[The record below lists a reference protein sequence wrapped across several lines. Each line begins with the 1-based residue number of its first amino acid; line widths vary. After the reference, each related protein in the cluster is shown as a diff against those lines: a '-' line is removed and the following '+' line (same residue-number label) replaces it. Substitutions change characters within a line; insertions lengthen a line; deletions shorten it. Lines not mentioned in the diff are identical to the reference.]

1 MYDLNKSEI
10 MELFHFDT
18 AARVISEAYVASSS
32 GHVQTGD
39 VVHLSFPEFNGDCHI
54 KSGHIRHTD
63 TYVVK
68 IASGFYD
75 NPSNG
80 LPSSNG
86 MMLAFSATTGEP
98 SAILRDEGWL
108 TDMRTGIGGAIAT
121 KALASRNAERV
132 LIIGSGIQARF
143 QATCL
148 ASLMPEKS
156 FNFFIWGRNENAAA
170 TLVEELRGQNLNV
183 DLALD
188 LKQQVSLSDI
198 IITTTPATS
207 ALFGDNLVRP
217 GTHVTAIGADTH
229 GKQELPT
236 SLLESAS
243 LLVCDMVSQ
252 SLNHGEFQTIND
264 TNLSK
269 NVLELGNILS
279 NSCAG
284 RTSDNDI
291 TIADLTGIAAQD
303 IAITTGIID
312 AAALGKKN

>member
-1 MYDLNKSEI
+1 
-10 MELFHFDT
+10 
-18 AARVISEAYVASSS
+18 
-32 GHVQTGD
+32 
-39 VVHLSFPEFNGDCHI
+39 
-54 KSGHIRHTD
+54 
-63 TYVVK
+63 
-68 IASGFYD
+68 
-75 NPSNG
+75 
-80 LPSSNG
+80 
-86 MMLAFSATTGEP
+86 
-98 SAILRDEGWL
+98 
-108 TDMRTGIGGAIAT
+108 
-121 KALASRNAERV
+121 
-132 LIIGSGIQARF
+132 
-143 QATCL
+143 
-148 ASLMPEKS
+148 MPEKS
-156 FNFFIWGRNENAAA
+156 FNFFIWGRNKSAAA
-170 TLVEELRGQNLNV
+170 TLVEELRGHNLNV

-217 GTHVTAIGADTH
+217 GTHVTAIGADPH

-269 NVLELGNILS
+269 KVLELGNILS
-279 NSCAG
+279 NSCVG
-284 RTSDNDI
+284 RTSDADI

-303 IAITTGIID
+303 IAITKGIID

>member
-1 MYDLNKSEI
+1 MHDLNKAQI
-10 MELFHFDT
+10 MELFQFDS

-39 VVHLSFPEFNGDCHI
+39 VVHLSFPESNGDCHV
-54 KSGHIRHTD
+54 KSGHILHTD
-63 TYVVK
+63 TYVIK

-75 NPSNG
+75 NPSKG

-86 MMLAFSATTGEP
+86 MMLAFSATSGEP
-98 SAILRDEGWL
+98 LAILRDEGWL

-121 KALASRNAERV
+121 KALANKDAEKV

-143 QATCL
+143 QAKCL
-148 ASLMPEKS
+148 ASLMPGRA
-156 FNFFIWGRNENAAA
+156 FNFNIWGRNEDAVKVLA
-170 TLVEELRGQNLNV
+170 EELRGQNLNTDV
-183 DLALD
+183 VKNLD
-188 LKQQVSLSDI
+188 EQVSLADI

-207 ALFGDNLVRP
+207 ALFGDNLVKP
-217 GTHVTAIGADTH
+217 GTHITAIGADTH

-236 SLLESAS
+236 SVIESAS
-243 LLVCDMVSQ
+243 LLVCDMTSQ
-252 SLNHGEFQTIND
+252 SLNHGEFQVIND
-264 TNLSK
+264 TNSSQK
-269 NVLELGNILS
+269 VLELGTILS

-303 IAITTGIID
+303 IAITRGIID
-312 AAALGKKN
+312 AAAFEK

>member
-1 MYDLNKSEI
+1 MHDLNKAQI
-10 MELFHFDT
+10 MELFQFDG

-39 VVHLSFPEFNGDCHI
+39 VVHLSFPESNGDCHV
-54 KSGHIRHTD
+54 KSGHILHTD
-63 TYVVK
+63 TYVIK

-75 NPSNG
+75 NPSKG

-98 SAILRDEGWL
+98 TAILRDEGWL
-108 TDMRTGIGGAIAT
+108 TDMRTGLGGAIAT
-121 KALASRNAERV
+121 KALANEDAEKV

-143 QATCL
+143 QAKCL
-148 ASLMPEKS
+148 ASLMPNRS
-156 FNFFIWGRNENAAA
+156 FNFNIWSRNEDAV
-170 TLVEELRGQNLNV
+170 TVLVEELRSHNLNADV
-183 DLALD
+183 ATNLD
-188 LKQQVSLSDI
+188 EEVSHADI

-207 ALFGDNLVRP
+207 FLFGDNLVRP

-236 SLLESAS
+236 SLIESAS
-243 LLVCDMVSQ
+243 LLVCDMMSQ
-252 SLNHGEFQTIND
+252 SLNHGEFQVIND
-264 TNLSK
+264 TDLSK
-269 NVLELGNILS
+269 KVVELGNILS

-303 IAITTGIID
+303 IAITSGIID
-312 AAALGKKN
+312 AAAFGK

>member
-1 MYDLNKSEI
+1 MHDLNKAQI
-10 MELFHFDT
+10 MELFQFDG

-39 VVHLSFPEFNGDCHI
+39 VVHLSFPESNGDCHV
-54 KSGHIRHTD
+54 KSGHILHTD
-63 TYVVK
+63 TYVIK

-75 NPSNG
+75 NPLKG

-98 SAILRDEGWL
+98 TAILRDEGWL

-121 KALASRNAERV
+121 RALAAKNAKKV
-132 LIIGSGIQARF
+132 LIIGSGIQAKF
-143 QATCL
+143 QAKCL
-148 ASLMPEKS
+148 ASLMPERS
-156 FNFFIWGRNENAAA
+156 FNFNIWGRNENAV
-170 TLVEELRGQNLNV
+170 TVLVEELRSHNLNADV
-183 DLALD
+183 ATNLD
-188 LKQQVSLSDI
+188 EEVSHADI

-207 ALFGDNLVRP
+207 FLFGDNLVRP

-236 SLLESAS
+236 SLIEAAS
-243 LLVCDMVSQ
+243 LLVCDMMSQ
-252 SLNHGEFQTIND
+252 SLNHGEFQVIND
-264 TNLSK
+264 TDLSK
-269 NVLELGNILS
+269 KVVELGNILS

-303 IAITTGIID
+303 IAITSKIID
-312 AAALGKKN
+312 AAAFGK

>member
-1 MYDLNKSEI
+1 
-10 MELFHFDT
+10 
-18 AARVISEAYVASSS
+18 
-32 GHVQTGD
+32 
-39 VVHLSFPEFNGDCHI
+39 
-54 KSGHIRHTD
+54 
-63 TYVVK
+63 
-68 IASGFYD
+68 
-75 NPSNG
+75 
-80 LPSSNG
+80 

-98 SAILRDEGWL
+98 VAILRDEGWL

-143 QATCL
+143 QANCL
-148 ASLMPEKS
+148 AALMPEKS
-156 FNFFIWGRNENAAA
+156 FNFFIWGRNKNAAA
-170 TLVEELRGQNLNV
+170 NLVEELRGHNLNV

-188 LKQQVSLSDI
+188 LNQQISLSDI

-252 SLNHGEFQTIND
+252 SLNHGEFQAIND

-269 NVLELGNILS
+269 KVLELGNILS
-279 NSCAG
+279 NSCVG
-284 RTSDNDI
+284 RTSDADI

-303 IAITTGIID
+303 IAITKGIID

>member
-1 MYDLNKSEI
+1 MHDLNKAQI
-10 MELFHFDT
+10 MELFQFDG

-39 VVHLSFPEFNGDCHI
+39 VVHLSFPESNGDCHV
-54 KSGHIRHTD
+54 KSGHILHTD
-63 TYVVK
+63 TYVIK

-75 NPSNG
+75 NPSKG

-98 SAILRDEGWL
+98 TAILRDEGWL

-121 KALASRNAERV
+121 KALAAKNAKKV
-132 LIIGSGIQARF
+132 LIIGSGIQAKF
-143 QATCL
+143 QAKCL
-148 ASLMPEKS
+148 ASLMPERS
-156 FNFFIWGRNENAAA
+156 FNFNIWGRNENAV
-170 TLVEELRGQNLNV
+170 TVLVEELRSHNLNADV
-183 DLALD
+183 ATNLD
-188 LKQQVSLSDI
+188 EEVSHADI

-207 ALFGDNLVRP
+207 FLFGDNLVRP

-236 SLLESAS
+236 SLIESAS
-243 LLVCDMVSQ
+243 LLVCDMMSQ
-252 SLNHGEFQTIND
+252 SLNHGEFQVIND
-264 TNLSK
+264 TNLSQK
-269 NVLELGNILS
+269 VLELGAILS
-279 NSCAG
+279 ASCAG

-303 IAITTGIID
+303 IAITRGIID
-312 AAALGKKN
+312 AAAFEK

>member
-1 MYDLNKSEI
+1 MHDLNKAQI
-10 MELFHFDT
+10 MELFQFDG

-39 VVHLSFPEFNGDCHI
+39 VVHLSFPESNGDCHV
-54 KSGHIRHTD
+54 KSGHILHTD
-63 TYVVK
+63 TYVIK

-75 NPSNG
+75 NPSKG

-86 MMLAFSATTGEP
+86 MMLAFSATSGEP
-98 SAILRDEGWL
+98 VAILRDEGWL

-121 KALASRNAERV
+121 RALAAKNAKKV
-132 LIIGSGIQARF
+132 LIIGSGIQAKF
-143 QATCL
+143 QAKCL
-148 ASLMPEKS
+148 ASLMPERS
-156 FNFFIWGRNENAAA
+156 FNFNIWGRNENAV
-170 TLVEELRGQNLNV
+170 TVLVEELRSHNLNADV
-183 DLALD
+183 ATNLD
-188 LKQQVSLSDI
+188 EEVSHADI

-207 ALFGDNLVRP
+207 FLFGDNLVRP

-236 SLLESAS
+236 SLIESAS
-243 LLVCDMVSQ
+243 LLVCDMMSQ
-252 SLNHGEFQTIND
+252 SLNHGEFQVIND
-264 TNLSK
+264 TDLSK
-269 NVLELGNILS
+269 KVVELGNILS

-303 IAITTGIID
+303 IAITSGIID
-312 AAALGKKN
+312 AAAFGK

>member
-1 MYDLNKSEI
+1 MHDLNKAQI
-10 MELFHFDT
+10 MKLFQFDNT
-18 AARVISEAYVASSS
+18 ARVISDAYVASSS

-39 VVHLSFPEFNGDCHI
+39 VVHLSFPESNGDCHV
-54 KSGHIRHTD
+54 KSGHIRNTD
-63 TYVVK
+63 SYVIK

-75 NPSNG
+75 NPSKG

-98 SAILRDEGWL
+98 TAILRDEGWF

-121 KALASRNAERV
+121 KALAAKNAKKV
-132 LIIGSGIQARF
+132 LIIGSGIQAQF
-143 QATCL
+143 KSKCL
-148 ASLMPEKS
+148 AALMHERS
-156 FNFFIWGRNENAAA
+156 FNFNIWGRNRSAAA
-170 TLVEELRGQNLNV
+170 SLVEELRSHNLNADV
-183 DLALD
+183 ATNLD
-188 LKQQVSLSDI
+188 YEVSHADI

-207 ALFGDNLVRP
+207 FLFGNNLVRP

-236 SLLESAS
+236 SLIESAS
-243 LLVCDMVSQ
+243 LLVCDMMSQ
-252 SLNHGEFQTIND
+252 SLNHGEFQVIND
-264 TNLSK
+264 TDLSK
-269 NVLELGNILS
+269 KVVELGNILS

-303 IAITTGIID
+303 IAITSGIID
-312 AAALGKKN
+312 AAAFGK

>member
-1 MYDLNKSEI
+1 MHDLNKAQI
-10 MELFHFDT
+10 MELFQFDG

-39 VVHLSFPEFNGDCHI
+39 VVHLSFPESNGDCHV
-54 KSGHIRHTD
+54 KSGHILHTD
-63 TYVVK
+63 TYVIK

-75 NPSNG
+75 NPSKG

-98 SAILRDEGWL
+98 TAILRDEGWL

-121 KALASRNAERV
+121 RTLAAKNAKKV
-132 LIIGSGIQARF
+132 LIIGSGIQAKF
-143 QATCL
+143 QAKCL
-148 ASLMPEKS
+148 ASLMPERS
-156 FNFFIWGRNENAAA
+156 FNFNIWGRNENAV
-170 TLVEELRGQNLNV
+170 TVLVEELRSHNLNADV
-183 DLALD
+183 ATNLD
-188 LKQQVSLSDI
+188 EEVSHADI

-207 ALFGDNLVRP
+207 FLFGDNLVRP

-236 SLLESAS
+236 SLIESAS
-243 LLVCDMVSQ
+243 LLVCDMMSQ
-252 SLNHGEFQTIND
+252 SLNHGEFQVIND
-264 TNLSK
+264 TDLSK
-269 NVLELGNILS
+269 KVVELGNILS

-303 IAITTGIID
+303 IAITSEIID
-312 AAALGKKN
+312 AAAFGK

>member
-1 MYDLNKSEI
+1 MHDLNKAQI
-10 MELFHFDT
+10 MELFQFDG

-39 VVHLSFPEFNGDCHI
+39 VVHLSFPESNGDCHV
-54 KSGHIRHTD
+54 KSGHILQTD
-63 TYVVK
+63 TYVIK

-75 NPSNG
+75 NPSKG

-98 SAILRDEGWL
+98 TAILRDEGWL

-121 KALASRNAERV
+121 KALAAKNAKKV
-132 LIIGSGIQARF
+132 LIIGSGIQAKF
-143 QATCL
+143 QAKCL
-148 ASLMPEKS
+148 ASLMPERS
-156 FNFFIWGRNENAAA
+156 FNFNIWGRNEDAVKV
-170 TLVEELRGQNLNV
+170 LVEELRGQSLNADVAKNL
-183 DLALD
+183 DE
-188 LKQQVSLSDI
+188 QVSLADI

-207 ALFGDNLVRP
+207 ALFGDNLVKP
-217 GTHVTAIGADTH
+217 GTHITAIGADTH

-236 SLLESAS
+236 SLIESAS
-243 LLVCDMVSQ
+243 LLVCDMMSQ
-252 SLNHGEFQTIND
+252 SLNHGEFQVIND
-264 TNLSK
+264 TNLSQK
-269 NVLELGNILS
+269 VLELGNILS

-303 IAITTGIID
+303 IAITSGIID
-312 AAALGKKN
+312 AAAFGK

>member
-1 MYDLNKSEI
+1 MHDLNKAQI
-10 MELFHFDT
+10 MELFQFDG
-18 AARVISEAYVASSS
+18 AARVINEAYVASSS

-39 VVHLSFPEFNGDCHI
+39 VVHLSFPESNGDCHV
-54 KSGHIRHTD
+54 KSGHILHTD
-63 TYVVK
+63 TYVIK

-75 NPSNG
+75 NPSKG

-98 SAILRDEGWL
+98 TAILRDEGWL

-121 KALASRNAERV
+121 KALAAKNAKKV
-132 LIIGSGIQARF
+132 LIIGSGIQAKF
-143 QATCL
+143 QAKCL
-148 ASLMPEKS
+148 ASLMPERS
-156 FNFFIWGRNENAAA
+156 FNFNIWGRNENAV
-170 TLVEELRGQNLNV
+170 TVLVEELRSHNLNADV
-183 DLALD
+183 ATNLD
-188 LKQQVSLSDI
+188 EDVSHADI

-207 ALFGDNLVRP
+207 FLFGDNLVRP

-236 SLLESAS
+236 SLIESAS
-243 LLVCDMVSQ
+243 LLVCDMMSQ
-252 SLNHGEFQTIND
+252 SLNHGEFQVIND
-264 TNLSK
+264 TDLSK
-269 NVLELGNILS
+269 KVVELGNILS

-303 IAITTGIID
+303 IAITSGIID
-312 AAALGKKN
+312 AAAFGK